1 MMWAFS
7 PSLHSESTYF
17 LIFFSSQQ
25 KRMCTLLKTDT
36 CTCTWISSK
45 HHKCSEVTKVFSGK
59 HYYTDKLITC
69 YSMNCASSDHESL
82 MKHKYFTFP
91 RLHLLNIF
99 SQVYK
104 SKICPRVPVK
114 VHHSNSTQL
123 AQKLNIFPGTI
134 SFTTNTSMYNL
145 VSESNTQIQSQLYGE
160 DEYIT
165 QRIISKKQL
174 QVSTFVSRNYYT
186 LLYAYTSIT
195 IRKYIYTYHS
205 AMNSL
210 TMGLFNCRR
219 TYWCTILK
227 LAMHHER

>member
-1 MMWAFS
+1 MYDVGIFII
-7 PSLHSESTYF
+7 PTYSESTYF

-25 KRMCTLLKTDT
+25 KRMCTLLKTCT

-45 HHKCSEVTKVFSGK
+45 RHKCSEVTKEFSGK
-59 HYYTDKLITC
+59 HYYTDTRCLL
-69 YSMNCASSDHESL
+69 NCASSDHESL

-134 SFTTNTSMYNL
+134 SFATNTPMYIL
-145 VSESNTQIQSQLYGE
+145 VFESNTQLYGE

-174 QVSTFVSRNYYT
+174 QVSTFDTCMHIHLSP
-186 LLYAYTSIT
+186 YASIYIL
-195 IRKYIYTYHS
+195 IRKYIYTYV
-205 AMNSL
+205 
-210 TMGLFNCRR
+210 LFCYEQFN
-219 TYWCTILK
+219 YGFI
-227 LAMHHER
+227 

>member
-45 HHKCSEVTKVFSGK
+45 HHKCSEVPSEK
-59 HYYTDKLITC
+59 HYYTDKLTTC
-69 YSMNCASSDHESL
+69 CLLNCASSDHESL

-123 AQKLNIFPGTI
+123 AQTLNIFPGTI
-134 SFTTNTSMYNL
+134 SFTTNTSIYNL
-145 VSESNTQIQSQLYGE
+145 VSESNTRIQSQLYGE

-165 QRIISKKQL
+165 QRFISKKQL
-174 QVSTFVSRNYYT
+174 KVSIYFCVQELVYTFVC
-186 LLYAYTSIT
+186 I
-195 IRKYIYTYHS
+195 YIY
-205 AMNSL
+205 
-210 TMGLFNCRR
+210 
-219 TYWCTILK
+219 
-227 LAMHHER
+227 HHT

>member
-1 MMWAFS
+1 MTV
-7 PSLHSESTYF
+7 PHE
-17 LIFFSSQQ
+17 
-25 KRMCTLLKTDT
+25 RMCTLLKTDT

-45 HHKCSEVTKVFSGK
+45 HHKCSEVTKVFSEK
-59 HYYTDKLITC
+59 HYYTDKLTTC
-69 YSMNCASSDHESL
+69 CLLNCASSDHESL

-99 SQVYK
+99 SQNK
-104 SKICPRVPVK
+104 SKISPRVPVK

-123 AQKLNIFPGTI
+123 AQKLT
-134 SFTTNTSMYNL
+134 
-145 VSESNTQIQSQLYGE
+145 ESNTQIQSQLYGE

-195 IRKYIYTYHS
+195 IRKYIHIYVLFCYEQF
-205 AMNSL
+205 NYIWVYL
-210 TMGLFNCRR
+210 TAGEH
-219 TYWCTILK
+219 TGAQYSS
-227 LAMHHER
+227 